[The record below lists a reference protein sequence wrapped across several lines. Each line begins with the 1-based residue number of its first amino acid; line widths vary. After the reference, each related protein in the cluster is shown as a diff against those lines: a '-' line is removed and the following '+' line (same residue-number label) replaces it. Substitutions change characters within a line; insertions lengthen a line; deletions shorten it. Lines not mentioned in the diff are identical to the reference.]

1 MTPAQPLER
10 LEALRRDGADARNP
24 VKFRYLESLASR
36 LDARGLHHSAHWQ
49 RLAQAVSDFEAA
61 SQAECSESAPLA
73 TTTPETPSPLTELLG
88 ILNGRQAPEP
98 NDTALSLEQRVFGA
112 VSQPDTDS
120 APDGTGLQLRPLRAL
135 AKARAEVGNRHL
147 HQRLHHAITQIP
159 ADAGPMNAHRLVSR
173 ALAEMQRL
181 SPDYTLRF
189 ARYVDTLIALER
201 LGRK

>member
-10 LEALRRDGADARNP
+10 LEALRRDGADTRNP

-73 TTTPETPSPLTELLG
+73 TTAPETPSPLAELLG
-88 ILNGRQAPEP
+88 ILNARQAPET

-120 APDGTGLQLRPLRAL
+120 ASDAGLQLRPLRAL

-147 HQRLHHAITQIP
+147 QQRMHQAITQIP
-159 ADAGPMNAHRLVSR
+159 ANAGPMNAHRLVSR

-189 ARYVDTLIALER
+189 ARYMDTLMALER

>member
-24 VKFRYLESLASR
+24 VQFRYLESLASR
-36 LDARGLHHSAHWQ
+36 LDARGLHHSVHWH
-49 RLAQAVSDFEAA
+49 RLVQAVSDFEATCH
-61 SQAECSESAPLA
+61 AEDSVPTPVATTPPDAQSPLA
-73 TTTPETPSPLTELLG
+73 ELLAT
-88 ILNGRQAPEP
+88 LNTRQASEP
-98 NDTALSLEQRVFGA
+98 TGTALSLEQRVFGA
-112 VSQPDTDS
+112 VSQQDAASDGN
-120 APDGTGLQLRPLRAL
+120 APQLRPLRAL

-147 HQRLHHAITQIP
+147 HQRLNHAITQIP

-189 ARYVDTLIALER
+189 ARYMDTLMALER

>member
-24 VKFRYLESLASR
+24 VQFRYLESLASR
-36 LDARGLHHSAHWQ
+36 LDARGLRHSAHWQ
-49 RLAQAVSDFEAA
+49 RLAQAVSDFGAA
-61 SQAECSESAPLA
+61 CQSERSEPAA
-73 TTTPETPSPLTELLG
+73 TTLSDTPSPLTELLAT
-88 ILNGRQAPEP
+88 LNARQAVEP
-98 NDTALSLEQRVFGA
+98 DHNGASLEQRVFGA
-112 VSQPDTDS
+112 ALESDS
-120 APDGTGLQLRPLRAL
+120 DSGPEGKGPQLRPLRAL
-135 AKARAEVGNRHL
+135 AKARAEMGNRHL

-189 ARYVDTLIALER
+189 ARYTDTLMALER